1 VPRLSWPIPRFPGR
15 GGGMLRGQP
24 EVLLGILRSAHST
37 TPDPRLGP
45 VLEDFRKRWLVLGC
59 RCYPQLRDDLEDAVQ
74 SALLKLVCS
83 DKLDTLREA
92 ERLESWARSLFV
104 HTVLDLARDRQR
116 HNNRRTYVGTR
127 EDDPEHALR
136 DTLPDW
142 RPSPEELASHRERLA
157 IVARTVSRLEVAQLR
172 FVEDLPEKEIAT
184 RQGLT
189 RFAVAGQLKRMRM
202 TLRQA
207 LDDSE

>member
-1 VPRLSWPIPRFPGR
+1 
-15 GGGMLRGQP
+15 M
-24 EVLLGILRSAHST
+24 
-37 TPDPRLGP
+37 
-45 VLEDFRKRWLVLGC
+45 
-59 RCYPQLRDDLEDAVQ
+59 
-74 SALLKLVCS
+74 LLK
-83 DKLDTLREA
+83 DKVAIITGGAGLNGLGFATA
-92 ERLESWARSLFV
+92 RLMAAHGARV
-104 HTVLDLARDRQR
+104 AVLDLARDRQR

>member
-1 VPRLSWPIPRFPGR
+1 
-15 GGGMLRGQP
+15 MLRGQP
-24 EVLLGILRSAHST
+24 EVLLGILRSAYSM
-37 TPDPRLGP
+37 TPDTRLAP

-59 RCYPQLRDDLEDAVQ
+59 RHYPQLRDDLEDAVQ

-92 ERLESWARSLFV
+92 ERLEAWARSLFV
-104 HTVLDLARDRQR
+104 LTVFDLARDGRR
-116 HNNRRTYVGTR
+116 HNNRRTYVGTS

-142 RPSPEELASHRERLA
+142 GPSPEELASHRERLA
-157 IVARTVSRLEVAQLR
+157 IVARTVSRPELAQLK

-184 RQGLT
+184 RQGVT
-189 RFAVAGQLKRMRM
+189 RFAVAGQLKRMRKA
-202 TLRQA
+202 LRRA
-207 LDDSE
+207 LDDSD

>member
-1 VPRLSWPIPRFPGR
+1 
-15 GGGMLRGQP
+15 MLRGEP
-24 EVLLGILRSAHST
+24 EILLGILRSAHSM
-37 TPDPRLGP
+37 TPDTRLGP

-59 RCYPQLRDDLEDAVQ
+59 RHYPQLRDDLEDAVQ

-92 ERLESWARSLFV
+92 ERLEAWARSLFV
-104 HTVLDLARDRQR
+104 HTVLDLARDGQR

-184 RQGLT
+184 RQGRT

>member
-1 VPRLSWPIPRFPGR
+1 MSWHNPRLRQR

-24 EVLLGILRSAHST
+24 DVLLGILRSAYSM
-37 TPDPRLGP
+37 TPDTRLGP

-59 RCYPQLRDDLEDAVQ
+59 RRYPQLRDDLEDAVQ
-74 SALLKLVCS
+74 SALLKLVCR

-92 ERLESWARSLFV
+92 ERLEAWARSLFV
-104 HTVLDLARDRQR
+104 LTVLDLARDGRR
-116 HNNRRTYVGTR
+116 HNNRRTYIGTR

-142 RPSPEELASHRERLA
+142 RPSAEELASHRERLA
-157 IVARTVSRLEVAQLR
+157 IVARTVSRSEVAQLR
-172 FVEDLPEKEIAT
+172 FVEGLPEKEIAT

-189 RFAVAGQLKRMRM
+189 RFAIAGQLKRMRKA
-202 TLRQA
+202 LREA
-207 LDDSE
+207 LDDSD